1 MNEDFL
7 VLDQVAKTYPDGTVA
22 VRGIDLRIAEGEF
35 VVLLGP
41 SGCGK
46 TTTLRMVAGLELAT
60 GGTIRLAGD
69 DVTVLPPSQRDVG
82 FVFQFYALYP
92 HLRVADNIAFPLVA
106 TGVPSRERKERV
118 AAVAESLGIT
128 GLLDRSPRQLSGGDR
143 QRVSL
148 ARAMVRRP
156 RLWLMDEPL
165 GTLDADVRDTLRDFI
180 REQQLAHRV
189 TTLYVTHDQEEAMAL
204 ADWVVVMDSGL
215 IQQAGPPAA
224 VYDRPANRFVAT
236 FVGSPGMNF
245 LHGTIRDGWFAP
257 QAGGPAITAG
267 KLPSGPALLGVRA
280 EHLRLIAADAGIPA
294 TVVGGEYLGAWRLVH
309 VRLGDGS
316 LVVVRSPCADRT
328 GQPASTMGAA
338 IGLSVAPAGVRWFA
352 ADGRS
357 LEVR

>member
-1 MNEDFL
+1 MSKDFL
-7 VLDQVAKTYPDGTVA
+7 VLDQVAKTYADGTVA

-60 GGTIRLAGD
+60 GGTIRLDGK
-69 DVTVLPPSQRDVG
+69 DVTGLPPSQRDVG

-106 TGVPSRERKERV
+106 TGVPPRERKERV

-156 RLWLMDEPL
+156 RVWLMDEPL

-204 ADWVVVMDSGL
+204 ADRVVVMDAGL

-245 LHGTIRDGWFAP
+245 LPGASGEGLFVP
-257 QAGGPAITAG
+257 SAGGPGIAAAG
-267 KLPSGPALLGVRA
+267 LPPGPAILGIRA
-280 EHLRLIAADAGIPA
+280 EHLRLTTVGAGVPG
-294 TVVGGEYLGAWRLVH
+294 TVAGGEYLGAWRLVH

-316 LVVVRSPCADRT
+316 LAVVRSPSSDRSDR
-328 GQPASTMGAA
+328 PASA
-338 IGLSVAPAGVRWFA
+338 IGDAVGLAIAPAGVRWFA
-352 ADGRS
+352 TDGSS
-357 LEVR
+357 LEAR